1 MNRLAVVT
9 SGGDAPGMNAAV
21 RAVTRIALGAG
32 VEVLGVHHGYQGLID
47 GHFEHLSSLSVS
59 DIIHR
64 GGTILGTAR
73 SEHFKSAAGLQ
84 RAADNLK
91 ARTVDGLVV
100 IGGDG
105 SLAGSHD
112 LHARGKF
119 PVNHVPSS
127 IDGDLA
133 GTDHSIGFDSA
144 VNTAIEA
151 IDRIRDT
158 AESLDRVF
166 VVEVM
171 GRDHGFLALQTGLAA
186 GAEEI
191 LVPEIP
197 WDLQAISRDL
207 LASAERGK
215 RSFIIVVA
223 EGAASATEIAPTIQ
237 GLTHFETRHAVLGHI
252 QRGGSPSAFDRA
264 LATRLGA
271 AAARLLLEGVSGVM
285 VGDSA
290 ESIIHASL
298 AEVVARAKPFD
309 TERHRLARQVS
320 R

>member
-1 MNRLAVVT
+1 MNRIAVVT

-21 RAVTRIALGAG
+21 RAVTRIALGAS
-32 VEVLGVHHGYQGLID
+32 VEVLGVHHGYQGLIE

-73 SEHFKSAAGLQ
+73 SENFKTPEGLRRAAG
-84 RAADNLK
+84 NLK
-91 ARTVDGLVV
+91 ARNVDGLVV

-112 LHARGKF
+112 LHVHGPF

-127 IDGDLA
+127 IDGDVP

-197 WDLQAISRDL
+197 WDLQAIARDL

-223 EGAASATEIAPTIQ
+223 EGAASAAEIAPAIQ
-237 GLTHFETRHAVLGHI
+237 GLTQFETRHTVLGHI
-252 QRGGSPSAFDRA
+252 QRGGSPSAFDRI

-271 AAARLLLEGVSGVM
+271 AACHLLLAGTAGVM
-285 VGDSA
+285 TGDSA
-290 ESIIHASL
+290 DAILHTPI
-298 AEVVARAKPFD
+298 AEVVSRPKPFD
-309 TERHRLARQVS
+309 VERHRLARQVS